1 MRNEIFKLLIV
12 TMAIHIQSCQTEL
25 KDPSFETINIGSKKN
40 KAIEFTELFSS
51 VQYIPL
57 ETTNSCLMGGVSQFS
72 EFEGRFFILDQK
84 TKQVF
89 AFNHDG
95 KFLNKIGRQGKGP
108 GEFLYPKQ
116 FVINESKSM
125 LYLYDSTQK
134 KIIRYR
140 LDGQFIDE
148 IRVNAY
154 MRAFALDEKDNILL
168 GYVADLPNMKFDT
181 DINSET
187 IKFIKIDQQGKITN
201 HIAGIESTS
210 FRLEF
215 SYIIQKE
222 SDKSILFVEPLNESI
237 FNFDGNNI
245 SVRYK
250 LNFGN
255 RTAPDRLKRDL
266 NIMEVPKNGKQVKF
280 FEDALANYFLGFY
293 RFLTNKDWLFLS
305 YQHQRRF
312 EYFFYNKSSHE
323 SIEISAEQDGWNKFF
338 MPLFMNDNSMYA
350 VAEPEKLVIKM
361 NEAEKLTSSLSAL
374 KEGDNPV
381 IVRYKLR

>member
-1 MRNEIFKLLIV
+1 MRKTIFKLLIIALAV
-12 TMAIHIQSCQTEL
+12 CTQSCQTEL
-25 KDPSFETINIGSKKN
+25 KDPSFEAINIGSKKN
-40 KAIEFTELFSS
+40 KTIEFTELFSS

-57 ETTNSCLMGGVSQFS
+57 ETTNNCLMGGVSQFS
-72 EFEGRFFILDQK
+72 EFDGRFFILDQK

-95 KFLNKIGRQGKGP
+95 EFLNKIGRQGKGP

-116 FVINESKSM
+116 FVINESKSL

-148 IRVNAY
+148 IQVNVY

-181 DINSET
+181 NISSKI

-201 HIAGIESTS
+201 HIAGIESTP

-215 SYIIQKE
+215 SYIMQKE

-237 FNFDGNNI
+237 FNFDGNDI
-245 SVRYK
+245 SVSYK

-255 RTAPDRLKRDL
+255 RTAPDRLKKGL
-266 NIMEVPKNGKQVKF
+266 NIMEVPKNSKQVKF

-293 RFLTNKDWLFLS
+293 RFLTNRDWLFLS
-305 YQHQRRF
+305 YQHQKRF
-312 EYFFYNKSSHE
+312 EYFFYNKSLHE
-323 SIEISAEQDGWNKFF
+323 SIEISAEQDGWSKFF

-350 VAEPEKLVIKM
+350 VAEPEKISDKM

-381 IVRYKLR
+381 IIQYKLR